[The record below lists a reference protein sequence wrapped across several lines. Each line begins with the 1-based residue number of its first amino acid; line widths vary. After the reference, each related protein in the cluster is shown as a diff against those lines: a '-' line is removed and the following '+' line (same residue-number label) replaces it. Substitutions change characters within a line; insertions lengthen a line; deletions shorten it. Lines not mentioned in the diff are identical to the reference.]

1 MRTRNV
7 GAALALLVLSLVSV
21 GLALFDANSQTPA
34 MSIEWMVT
42 GSFWQSPV
50 LLVGAF
56 APFIL
61 LGVTLAAGWW
71 LKRRE
76 QRLDTGPVRPP
87 GWDRDQ

>member
-1 MRTRNV
+1 MRRRSL
-7 GAALALLVLSLVSV
+7 GAALALLAISLVSV
-21 GLALFDANSQTPA
+21 GLALFDASSQTPA
-34 MSIEWMVT
+34 VTLEWMVT

-61 LGVTLAAGWW
+61 LAVTLAAGWW

-87 GWDRDQ
+87 DWERDQ